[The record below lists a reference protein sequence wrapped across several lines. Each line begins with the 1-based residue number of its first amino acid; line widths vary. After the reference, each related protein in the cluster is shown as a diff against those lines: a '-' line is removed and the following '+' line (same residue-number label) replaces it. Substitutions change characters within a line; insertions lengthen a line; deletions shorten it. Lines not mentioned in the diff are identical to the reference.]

1 MPTPAGRVLASAVF
15 ALALVLSA
23 CGAST
28 PEEVLAEA
36 RQLAEQ
42 RDYRTAGIQLK
53 ALLQEEPDN
62 VEAALLLAD
71 VSAADNNP
79 DLAERN
85 YRRAAELK
93 AEPSRYT
100 RGWVDS
106 LLALGRYDDALARL
120 AEWQP
125 ADANAEAAV
134 LVRRARALRAQGK
147 VPEAEIAVREAVAK
161 APGSAETQ
169 VEFGDLMLATGRKA
183 EASAATEAALKIDP
197 ASPDALMLKAVQ
209 LLAGSEPATAAPVLV
224 QVVEQAGKAGGK
236 LPLQATALSYL
247 VELDLADKKLDS
259 AATRVEAL
267 VKLVGTTPPTRYLRA
282 RVAVERNDLPA
293 AKQDLQEALSAASGY
308 LPARRLLGAINVL
321 ENQYELAEMNLRPVV
336 KANPDDAFARR
347 LLATVLLARRQPE
360 EALTLLDAGA
370 VASGEAREMMLAM
383 AGQASLQTGDVVR
396 ATSYFREGAA
406 QFPENPAFEL
416 GLALTLLAEGR
427 TEEAEK
433 VIREVKGEQADAARS
448 AFDVILLMQKGEG
461 DKAASAAR
469 EVAGKYPTL
478 GWSQNLLGSVL
489 IATGDLPGAR
499 DALLKAVVNDPND
512 VASLANLARVEQLL
526 GNPDAAVANWK
537 KILAADPSNADAAGA
552 LARLEVERGNLPE
565 ALKILEPFRGKFSRA
580 QLLVAAIQLDRGAAA
595 EARKIGEEVLAA
607 EPENA
612 EALNLVGLADFALG
626 DAKAATGRFQQAIAL
641 QPGAAIYRLNLARAF
656 LAQGDSAAADVALA
670 ETRKLAPNSPQL
682 LSIEAAVAL
691 AQGKPADARQ
701 IVARMEADQV
711 GDKRLRTALD
721 AEVLA
726 AEGKL
731 AEASQRFAE
740 AYRLGPNLDSA
751 LRSWSAMVASGGK
764 PDPALL
770 DDWLKRNPDDLR
782 AQRVA
787 ADLFFAGGLKDRAQR
802 GYESILEFEPRDLAA
817 LNNLA
822 WIYGESGDSRALQ
835 LADRALKVGPD
846 NPAVLDTAGWVQ
858 LKVGDKRRGAELIES
873 AAAKV
878 PDDLDIQYHRAV
890 ALIEGGKRD
899 EGRAV
904 LETILKSDKPFA
916 SRDEAAA
923 RLKQP

>member
-1 MPTPAGRVLASAVF
+1 
-15 ALALVLSA
+15 
-23 CGAST
+23 
-28 PEEVLAEA
+28 VLAEA
-36 RQLAEQ
+36 RQMAEK

-53 ALLQEEPDN
+53 NLINDEPDN
-62 VEAALLLAD
+62 IEAVLLLAD

-93 AEPSRYT
+93 ADPARYWQ
-100 RGWVDS
+100 GWADA

-120 AEWQP
+120 AEYQP
-125 ADANAEAAV
+125 ANPSEEAAI

-147 VPEAEIAVREAVAK
+147 VPEAEVAVREAVAK
-161 APGSAETQ
+161 APASAETQ
-169 VEFGDLMLATGRKA
+169 VELGDLMLATGRTE

-197 ASPDALMLKAVQ
+197 ERPDALMLKAIQ
-209 LLAGSEPATAAPVLV
+209 LLAGPEPATAKPVL
-224 QVVEQAGKAGGK
+224 EQTLDQARNTPGK
-236 LPLQATALSYL
+236 LPLQAAALGYL
-247 VELDLADKKLDS
+247 IEMELAEKNLDS
-259 AATRVEAL
+259 AATRVGEL
-267 VKLVGTTPPTRYLRA
+267 VNLVGPTPPARYLRA
-282 RVAVERNDLPA
+282 RVAVERNDMAA

-347 LLATVLLARRQPE
+347 LLATVLIARRQPD
-360 EALTLLDAGA
+360 EALTLLDAGT
-370 VASGEAREMMLAM
+370 VASSEAREMMLAM
-383 AGQASLQTGDVVR
+383 AGQASLQTGDVAR
-396 ATSYFREGAA
+396 ATGYFREGAE

-461 DKAASAAR
+461 VKAASAAR
-469 EVAGKYPTL
+469 EVAAKFPAA

-489 IATGDLPGAR
+489 IATGDFPGAR
-499 DALLKAVVNDPND
+499 DALLKAIVNDPND

-526 GNPDAAVANWK
+526 GNRDAAAANWQ
-537 KILAADPSNADAAGA
+537 KILAADPGNADAAGA

-565 ALKILEPFRGKFSRA
+565 ALKILEPFRGKYSRA

-595 EARKIGEEVLAA
+595 EARTIGEQVLAA
-607 EPENA
+607 EPNDA

-626 DAKAATGRFQQAIAL
+626 DAQAAGGRFRRAIEL
-641 QPGAAIYRLNLARAF
+641 QPTAAIYRLNLARAL
-656 LAQGDSAAADVALA
+656 LASGDADGAEAALA

-682 LSIEAAVAL
+682 LSVEAAVAL
-691 AQGKPADARQ
+691 AQGNPADARK

-711 GDKRLRTALD
+711 GDARLRTALD
-721 AEVLA
+721 AEVLM
-726 AEGKL
+726 AEGKP
-731 AEASQRFAE
+731 AEASQRFTE

-751 LRSWSAMVASGGK
+751 LRAWGTNLAAGGK
-764 PDPALL
+764 PDPTLL

-787 ADLFFAGGLKDRAQR
+787 GDLFFSAGLKDRAQR
-802 GYESILEFEPRDLAA
+802 AYEAILEFEPRDVAA

-822 WIYGESGDSRALQ
+822 WIYQENGDSRALQ
-835 LADRALKVGPD
+835 LADRALQVAPD
-846 NPAVLDTAGWVQ
+846 NPAVLDTAGWAQ
-858 LKVGDKRRGAELIES
+858 LNVGDKRRGAELIES
-873 AAAKV
+873 AAAKA
-878 PDDLDIQYHRAV
+878 PEDLDIQYHRAV
-890 ALIEGGKRD
+890 ALIEGGNRAG
-899 EGRAV
+899 GREV
-904 LETILKSDKPFA
+904 LETILKSEKPFA

-923 RLKQP
+923 RLAQL